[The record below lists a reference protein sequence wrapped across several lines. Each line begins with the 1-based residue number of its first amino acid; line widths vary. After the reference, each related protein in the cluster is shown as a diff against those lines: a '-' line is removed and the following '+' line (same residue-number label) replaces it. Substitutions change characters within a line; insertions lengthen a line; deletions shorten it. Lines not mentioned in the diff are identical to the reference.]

1 MSGDEH
7 IECVKEK
14 RHHKSSSSSKDKD
27 KGKAPATTKPSSSG
41 GGNSVAMEMLKEP
54 LPKIIVKT
62 APPTGMETMT
72 EAIQSNSQQV
82 ASLVATMNTFMESIS
97 KKRKAPPHDGKCYVF
112 GINHFP

>member
-1 MSGDEH
+1 MSGDENV
-7 IECVKEK
+7 ENVKEK

-41 GGNSVAMEMLKEP
+41 GGNSVTMEMLKEP
-54 LPKIIVKT
+54 LPEIIVKT

-97 KKRKAPPHDGKCYVF
+97 KKRKAPPQDGKCLCF
-112 GINHFP
+112 CH